1 MNNYIFTSESVSDG
15 HPDKVAD
22 QISDALVDA
31 GLEKGDETTRVAIE
45 TLVTTNHVTVA
56 GEVKNFNLTDATVE
70 RIIHPNIVL
79 LAGGLFIIS
88 SISDY
93 FDGYL
98 ARVLN
103 QSSKLGTLLDPI
115 ADKLLIASVIVVLV
129 DTNVISNLHVIPAI
143 IILLREIAIS
153 GLREFLAKMNTD
165 MPVSKLAKYKTTFQM
180 VSLSI
185 LIISLGFQL
194 NDFLWNLGL
203 VTLWIAAII
212 TLLSGYNYM
221 AKGLKHI

>member
-1 MNNYIFTSESVSDG
+1 MAKIYTIPNIITF
-15 HPDKVAD
+15 
-22 QISDALVDA
+22 I
-31 GLEKGDETTRVAIE
+31 
-45 TLVTTNHVTVA
+45 
-56 GEVKNFNLTDATVE
+56 
-70 RIIHPNIVL
+70 RIILIPIILYLLFSENPNIVL

-185 LIISLGFQL
+185 LIISLGFEL

>member
-1 MNNYIFTSESVSDG
+1 MAKIYTVPNIITFIRIFLIPIILYLLFSE
-15 HPDKVAD
+15 
-22 QISDALVDA
+22 
-31 GLEKGDETTRVAIE
+31 
-45 TLVTTNHVTVA
+45 N
-56 GEVKNFNLTDATVE
+56 
-70 RIIHPNIVL
+70 PNIVL
-79 LAGGLFIIS
+79 IAGLLFIVS

-98 ARVLN
+98 ARTLN

-129 DTNVISNLHVIPAI
+129 DTGVISNIHVVPAI

-153 GLREFLAKMNTD
+153 GLREFLAKLNTD

-185 LIISLGFQL
+185 LIISLGFEL
-194 NDFLWNLGL
+194 NDLLWNIGL
-203 VTLWIAAII
+203 ITLWIAAII

-221 AKGLKHI
+221 VKGLKHI

>member
-1 MNNYIFTSESVSDG
+1 MAKIYTIPNIITF
-15 HPDKVAD
+15 
-22 QISDALVDA
+22 I
-31 GLEKGDETTRVAIE
+31 
-45 TLVTTNHVTVA
+45 
-56 GEVKNFNLTDATVE
+56 
-70 RIIHPNIVL
+70 RIILIPIILYLLFSENPNIVL

-165 MPVSKLAKYKTTFQM
+165 MPVSRLAKYKTTFQM

-194 NDFLWNLGL
+194 NDFLWSLGL

>member
-1 MNNYIFTSESVSDG
+1 MTKIYTIPNIITF
-15 HPDKVAD
+15 
-22 QISDALVDA
+22 I
-31 GLEKGDETTRVAIE
+31 
-45 TLVTTNHVTVA
+45 
-56 GEVKNFNLTDATVE
+56 
-70 RIIHPNIVL
+70 RIILIPIILYLLFSENPNIVL

-165 MPVSKLAKYKTTFQM
+165 MPVSRLAKYKTTFQM

>member
-1 MNNYIFTSESVSDG
+1 MAKIYTIPNIITF
-15 HPDKVAD
+15 
-22 QISDALVDA
+22 I
-31 GLEKGDETTRVAIE
+31 
-45 TLVTTNHVTVA
+45 
-56 GEVKNFNLTDATVE
+56 
-70 RIIHPNIVL
+70 RIILIPIILYLLFSENPNIVL
-79 LAGGLFIIS
+79 IAGGLFIIS

-129 DTNVISNLHVIPAI
+129 DTNVIANLHVIPAI

-165 MPVSKLAKYKTTFQM
+165 MPVSRLAKYKTTFQM

>member
-1 MNNYIFTSESVSDG
+1 MAKIYTIPNIITFIRIFLIPIILYLLFSE
-15 HPDKVAD
+15 
-22 QISDALVDA
+22 
-31 GLEKGDETTRVAIE
+31 
-45 TLVTTNHVTVA
+45 N
-56 GEVKNFNLTDATVE
+56 
-70 RIIHPNIVL
+70 PNIVL
-79 LAGGLFIIS
+79 IAGLLFIIS
-88 SISDY
+88 SVSDY

-98 ARVLN
+98 ARTLN

-129 DTNVISNLHVIPAI
+129 DTGVISNIHVVPAI

-153 GLREFLAKMNTD
+153 GLREFLAKLNTD

-185 LIISLGFQL
+185 LIISLGFEL
-194 NDFLWNLGL
+194 NDLLWNIGL
-203 VTLWIAAII
+203 ITLWIAAII

-221 AKGLKHI
+221 VKGLKNI

>member
-1 MNNYIFTSESVSDG
+1 MAKVYTIPNIITFIRIFLIPIILYLLFSE
-15 HPDKVAD
+15 
-22 QISDALVDA
+22 
-31 GLEKGDETTRVAIE
+31 
-45 TLVTTNHVTVA
+45 N
-56 GEVKNFNLTDATVE
+56 
-70 RIIHPNIVL
+70 PNIVL
-79 LAGGLFIIS
+79 IAGLLFIVS
-88 SISDY
+88 SVSDY

-98 ARVLN
+98 ARTLN

-129 DTNVISNLHVIPAI
+129 DTGVISNIHVVPAI

-153 GLREFLAKMNTD
+153 GLREFLAKLNTD

-185 LIISLGFQL
+185 LIISLGFKL
-194 NDFLWNLGL
+194 NDLLWNIGL
-203 VTLWIAAII
+203 ITLWIAAII

-221 AKGLKHI
+221 VKGLKHI

>member
-1 MNNYIFTSESVSDG
+1 MAKIYTIPNIITFIRISLIPIILYLLFSE
-15 HPDKVAD
+15 
-22 QISDALVDA
+22 
-31 GLEKGDETTRVAIE
+31 
-45 TLVTTNHVTVA
+45 N
-56 GEVKNFNLTDATVE
+56 
-70 RIIHPNIVL
+70 PNIVL
-79 LAGGLFIIS
+79 IAGLLFIVS
-88 SISDY
+88 SVSDY

-98 ARVLN
+98 ARTLN

-129 DTNVISNLHVIPAI
+129 DTGVISNIHVVPAI

-153 GLREFLAKMNTD
+153 GLREFLAKLNTD

-185 LIISLGFQL
+185 LIISLGFEL
-194 NDFLWNLGL
+194 NDMLWNIGL
-203 VTLWIAAII
+203 ITLWIAAII

-221 AKGLKHI
+221 VKGLKHI

>member
-1 MNNYIFTSESVSDG
+1 MAKIYTIPNIITFIRIFLIPIILYLLFSE
-15 HPDKVAD
+15 
-22 QISDALVDA
+22 
-31 GLEKGDETTRVAIE
+31 
-45 TLVTTNHVTVA
+45 N
-56 GEVKNFNLTDATVE
+56 
-70 RIIHPNIVL
+70 PNIVL
-79 LAGGLFIIS
+79 IAGLLFIVS
-88 SISDY
+88 SVSDY

-98 ARVLN
+98 ARTLN

-129 DTNVISNLHVIPAI
+129 DTGVISNIHVVPAI

-153 GLREFLAKMNTD
+153 GLREFLAKLNTD

-185 LIISLGFQL
+185 LIISLGFEL
-194 NDFLWNLGL
+194 NDLLSNIGL

-221 AKGLKHI
+221 VKGLKHI

>member
-1 MNNYIFTSESVSDG
+1 MAKIYTIPNIITF
-15 HPDKVAD
+15 
-22 QISDALVDA
+22 I
-31 GLEKGDETTRVAIE
+31 
-45 TLVTTNHVTVA
+45 
-56 GEVKNFNLTDATVE
+56 
-70 RIIHPNIVL
+70 RIILIPIILYLLFSENPNIVL
-79 LAGGLFIIS
+79 LAGGLFIVS
-88 SISDY
+88 SVSDY

-185 LIISLGFQL
+185 LIISLGFEL

-203 VTLWIAAII
+203 ITLWIAAII

>member
-1 MNNYIFTSESVSDG
+1 MAKIYTIPNIITF
-15 HPDKVAD
+15 
-22 QISDALVDA
+22 I
-31 GLEKGDETTRVAIE
+31 
-45 TLVTTNHVTVA
+45 
-56 GEVKNFNLTDATVE
+56 
-70 RIIHPNIVL
+70 RIILIPIILYLLFSENPNIVL
-79 LAGGLFIIS
+79 LAGGLFIVS

>member
-1 MNNYIFTSESVSDG
+1 MFSE
-15 HPDKVAD
+15 
-22 QISDALVDA
+22 
-31 GLEKGDETTRVAIE
+31 
-45 TLVTTNHVTVA
+45 N
-56 GEVKNFNLTDATVE
+56 
-70 RIIHPNIVL
+70 PNIVL

-143 IILLREIAIS
+143 IILLRKIAIS

-165 MPVSKLAKYKTTFQM
+165 MPVSRLAKYKTTFQM

>member
-1 MNNYIFTSESVSDG
+1 MAKIYTIPNIITFIRIFLIPIILYLLFSE
-15 HPDKVAD
+15 
-22 QISDALVDA
+22 
-31 GLEKGDETTRVAIE
+31 
-45 TLVTTNHVTVA
+45 N
-56 GEVKNFNLTDATVE
+56 
-70 RIIHPNIVL
+70 PNIVL
-79 LAGGLFIIS
+79 IAGLLFIVS
-88 SISDY
+88 SVSDY

-98 ARVLN
+98 ARTLN

-129 DTNVISNLHVIPAI
+129 DTGVISNINVVPAI

-153 GLREFLAKMNTD
+153 GLREFLAKLNTD

-185 LIISLGFQL
+185 LIISLGFEL
-194 NDFLWNLGL
+194 NDLLWNIGL
-203 VTLWIAAII
+203 ITLWIAAII

-221 AKGLKHI
+221 VKGLKHI

>member
-1 MNNYIFTSESVSDG
+1 MAKIYTVPNIITFIRIFLIPIILYLLFSE
-15 HPDKVAD
+15 
-22 QISDALVDA
+22 
-31 GLEKGDETTRVAIE
+31 
-45 TLVTTNHVTVA
+45 N
-56 GEVKNFNLTDATVE
+56 
-70 RIIHPNIVL
+70 PNIVL
-79 LAGGLFIIS
+79 IAGLLFIVS
-88 SISDY
+88 SVSDY

-98 ARVLN
+98 ARTLN

-129 DTNVISNLHVIPAI
+129 DTGVISNIHVVPAI

-153 GLREFLAKMNTD
+153 GLREFLAKLNTD

-185 LIISLGFQL
+185 LIISLGFEL
-194 NDFLWNLGL
+194 NDLLWNIGL
-203 VTLWIAAII
+203 ITLWIAAII

-221 AKGLKHI
+221 VKGLKHI

>member
-1 MNNYIFTSESVSDG
+1 MAKIYTIPNIITFIRIFLIPIILYLLFSE
-15 HPDKVAD
+15 
-22 QISDALVDA
+22 
-31 GLEKGDETTRVAIE
+31 
-45 TLVTTNHVTVA
+45 N
-56 GEVKNFNLTDATVE
+56 
-70 RIIHPNIVL
+70 PNIVL
-79 LAGGLFIIS
+79 IAGLLFIVS
-88 SISDY
+88 SVSDY

-98 ARVLN
+98 ARTLN

-129 DTNVISNLHVIPAI
+129 DTGVISNIHVVPAI

-153 GLREFLAKMNTD
+153 GLREFLAKLNTD

-185 LIISLGFQL
+185 LIISLGFEL
-194 NDFLWNLGL
+194 NDLLWSIGL
-203 VTLWIAAII
+203 ITLWIAAII

-221 AKGLKHI
+221 VKGLKHI

>member
-1 MNNYIFTSESVSDG
+1 MSKIYTIPNIITFIRIFLIPIILYLLFSE
-15 HPDKVAD
+15 
-22 QISDALVDA
+22 
-31 GLEKGDETTRVAIE
+31 
-45 TLVTTNHVTVA
+45 N
-56 GEVKNFNLTDATVE
+56 
-70 RIIHPNIVL
+70 PNIVL
-79 LAGGLFIIS
+79 IAGLLFIIS
-88 SISDY
+88 SVSDY

-98 ARVLN
+98 ARTLN

-129 DTNVISNLHVIPAI
+129 DTGVISNIHVVPAI

-153 GLREFLAKMNTD
+153 GLREFLAKLNTD

-180 VSLSI
+180 ISLSI
-185 LIISLGFQL
+185 LIISLGFEL
-194 NDFLWNLGL
+194 NDLLWNIGL
-203 VTLWIAAII
+203 ITLWIAAII

>member
-1 MNNYIFTSESVSDG
+1 MAKIYTIPNIITF
-15 HPDKVAD
+15 
-22 QISDALVDA
+22 I
-31 GLEKGDETTRVAIE
+31 
-45 TLVTTNHVTVA
+45 
-56 GEVKNFNLTDATVE
+56 
-70 RIIHPNIVL
+70 RIILIPIILYLLFSENPNIVL
-79 LAGGLFIIS
+79 IAGLLFIVS

-98 ARVLN
+98 ARTLN

-129 DTNVISNLHVIPAI
+129 DTGVISNIHVVPAI
-143 IILLREIAIS
+143 VILLREIAIS
-153 GLREFLAKMNTD
+153 GLREFLAKLNTD

-185 LIISLGFQL
+185 LIISLGFEL
-194 NDFLWNLGL
+194 NDLLWNIGL
-203 VTLWIAAII
+203 ITLWIAAII

-221 AKGLKHI
+221 VKGLKHI

>member
-1 MNNYIFTSESVSDG
+1 MAKIYTIPNIITFIRIFLIPIILYLLFSE
-15 HPDKVAD
+15 
-22 QISDALVDA
+22 
-31 GLEKGDETTRVAIE
+31 
-45 TLVTTNHVTVA
+45 N
-56 GEVKNFNLTDATVE
+56 
-70 RIIHPNIVL
+70 PNIVL
-79 LAGGLFIIS
+79 IAGLLFIVS
-88 SISDY
+88 SVSDY

-98 ARVLN
+98 ARTLN

-129 DTNVISNLHVIPAI
+129 DTGVISNIHVVPAI

-153 GLREFLAKMNTD
+153 GLREFLAKLNTD

-185 LIISLGFQL
+185 LIISLGFEL
-194 NDFLWNLGL
+194 NDLLWNIGL
-203 VTLWIAAII
+203 ITLWVASII

-221 AKGLKHI
+221 VKGLKHI

>member
-1 MNNYIFTSESVSDG
+1 MAKIYTVPNIITFIRIFLIPIILYLLFSE
-15 HPDKVAD
+15 
-22 QISDALVDA
+22 
-31 GLEKGDETTRVAIE
+31 
-45 TLVTTNHVTVA
+45 N
-56 GEVKNFNLTDATVE
+56 
-70 RIIHPNIVL
+70 PNIVL
-79 LAGGLFIIS
+79 IAGVLFIVS
-88 SISDY
+88 SVSDY

-98 ARVLN
+98 ARTLN

-129 DTNVISNLHVIPAI
+129 DTGVISNIHVVPAI

-153 GLREFLAKMNTD
+153 GLREFLAKLNTD

-185 LIISLGFQL
+185 LIISLGFEL
-194 NDFLWNLGL
+194 NDLLWNIGL
-203 VTLWIAAII
+203 ITLWIAALI

-221 AKGLKHI
+221 VKGLKHI

>member
-1 MNNYIFTSESVSDG
+1 MAKIYTIPNIITFIRIFLIPVILYLLFSE
-15 HPDKVAD
+15 
-22 QISDALVDA
+22 
-31 GLEKGDETTRVAIE
+31 
-45 TLVTTNHVTVA
+45 N
-56 GEVKNFNLTDATVE
+56 
-70 RIIHPNIVL
+70 PNIVL
-79 LAGGLFIIS
+79 IAGMLFIVS
-88 SISDY
+88 SVSDY

-98 ARVLN
+98 ARTLN

-129 DTNVISNLHVIPAI
+129 DTGVISNIHVVPAI

-153 GLREFLAKMNTD
+153 GLREFLAKLNTD

-180 VSLSI
+180 ISLSI
-185 LIISLGFQL
+185 LIISLGFEL
-194 NDFLWNLGL
+194 NDLLWNIGL
-203 VTLWIAAII
+203 ITLWIAAII

>member
-1 MNNYIFTSESVSDG
+1 MAKIYTIPNMITFIRIFLIPVILYLLFSE
-15 HPDKVAD
+15 
-22 QISDALVDA
+22 
-31 GLEKGDETTRVAIE
+31 
-45 TLVTTNHVTVA
+45 N
-56 GEVKNFNLTDATVE
+56 
-70 RIIHPNIVL
+70 PNIVL
-79 LAGGLFIIS
+79 IAGLLFIVS
-88 SISDY
+88 SVSDY

-98 ARVLN
+98 ARTLN

-129 DTNVISNLHVIPAI
+129 DTGVISNIHVVPAI

-153 GLREFLAKMNTD
+153 GLREFLAKLNTD

-185 LIISLGFQL
+185 LIISLGFEL
-194 NDFLWNLGL
+194 NDLLWNIGL
-203 VTLWIAAII
+203 ITLWIAAII

-221 AKGLKHI
+221 VKGLKHI